1 MRGLS
6 KAAVLLSSVYASA
19 SVAPRSL
26 SAEPVGVPDYVI
38 KYKLTPLP
46 DESEASVVFQ
56 ISEPI
61 APGITIP
68 PLKFRVGSTAE
79 PCGDSNIRLDGQR
92 LPLEWDG
99 GHGLGS
105 DFLDAFKFLPNIFTT
120 WYISC
125 IEDVSRP
132 DSTRS
137 GHREPI
143 QIAQFGI
150 YNHNG
155 GRSEA
160 AGFAVS
166 FRSSQPEILRLVPTW
181 VEYSDIVSSP
191 DVWTTPS
198 LAVKPSSPESEPE
211 DGPRESNDE
220 QHNDNKQKSL
230 KAHIQQVQRFLGT
243 TFEKA
248 RQTFKSWCPPSRDK
262 QSILANSKEESS
274 PDSPKQAD
282 STVASAVEPSGTN
295 PHALPTRS
303 ASPDPIS
310 LASTPNLPSYAIMK
324 IFGLILVLSTLCIW
338 VFLRLRDPR
347 LQADRAARREER
359 RNKRLYR
366 QAATE
371 HKLKKW
377 FCSWRHRGH
386 QCTPVSTSDE
396 KRACVLQQEDI
407 LEEAMK
413 KDIRKL
419 RNVHRAENRMDA
431 AERGRSIYMY
441 DSDDSRR
448 RSRETLPGYE
458 SDGTQPP
465 SYEHGVAYQHGV
477 DGVVTR
483 LADGF
488 RYIPADREDTPES
501 SVIST
506 SPRTSRDDRDSDFG
520 KDFEPL
526 NLGKTVLAV

>member
-6 KAAVLLSSVYASA
+6 KAAVLLSSSVYASA

-26 SAEPVGVPDYVI
+26 SAEPVDVPDYVI
-38 KYKLTPLP
+38 KY
-46 DESEASVVFQ
+46 
-56 ISEPI
+56 
-61 APGITIP
+61 
-68 PLKFRVGSTAE
+68 
-79 PCGDSNIRLDGQR
+79 NGQR

-125 IEDVSRP
+125 IEDASRP
-132 DSTRS
+132 DSTGS
-137 GHREPI
+137 GDREPI
-143 QIAQFGI
+143 QVAQFGI
-150 YNHNG
+150 YNHNS

-166 FRSSQPEILRLVPTW
+166 FRSSKPEILRLVPTW
-181 VEYSDIVSSP
+181 TEYSDIVSSP
-191 DVWTTPS
+191 DVWTTSS
-198 LAVKPSSPESEPE
+198 LATTPSSPKAEPE
-211 DGPRESNDE
+211 EGQHESNDDR
-220 QHNDNKQKSL
+220 HNGENQKSL
-230 KAHIQQVQRFLGT
+230 KAHLQQVERFLGT

-248 RQTFKSWCPPSRDK
+248 RQTFQSWCPSTRAK
-262 QSILANSKEESS
+262 QSVLATSKEESPP
-274 PDSPKQAD
+274 PDTPKQGD

-303 ASPDPIS
+303 ASPASIS
-310 LASTPNLPSYAIMK
+310 TVSTPSLPSYTIMK

-347 LQADRAARREER
+347 LKADRAARREER

-366 QAATE
+366 RAATE

-386 QCTPVSTSDE
+386 QCTPASTWDE
-396 KRACVLQQEDI
+396 KRARVLQQEDI
-407 LEEAMK
+407 LEEVMK

-465 SYEHGVAYQHGV
+465 SYEHGV
-477 DGVVTR
+477 DGAVTR
-483 LADGF
+483 VADGF

-526 NLGKTVLAV
+526 NLGKTILAV

>member
-6 KAAVLLSSVYASA
+6 KAAILLSSVYTSA
-19 SVAPRSL
+19 SVAPHSL
-26 SAEPVGVPDYVI
+26 LAESVDTSDYVVQ
-38 KYKLTPLP
+38 YN
-46 DESEASVVFQ
+46 ESEASVVFR

-61 APGITIP
+61 APGIAIP

-120 WYISC
+120 WYITC
-125 IEDVSRP
+125 LEDAALS
-132 DSTRS
+132 DSETS
-137 GHREPI
+137 GAREPI
-143 QIAQFGI
+143 QVAQFGI

-155 GRSEA
+155 GRAEA

-181 VEYSDIVSSP
+181 TEYSEIVASP
-191 DVWTTPS
+191 DIWRTSSMTVTSPS
-198 LAVKPSSPESEPE
+198 PKADPEPE
-211 DGPRESNDE
+211 QSSHDVNHD
-220 QHNDNKQKSL
+220 QHPARKQKSL
-230 KAHIQQVQRFLGT
+230 KAHLHHVQQFLGT

-248 RQTFKSWCPPSRDK
+248 RQTFQSWCPSRR
-262 QSILANSKEESS
+262 QSQSVLATSKEDPSS
-274 PDSPKQAD
+274 GIRKQGD
-282 STVASAVEPSGTN
+282 STVTPTIEPSGTN

-303 ASPDPIS
+303 ASPDP
-310 LASTPNLPSYAIMK
+310 ASTAFTSNVPNYTILK
-324 IFGLILVLSTLCIW
+324 IFGLILILSSLIIW

-347 LQADRAARREER
+347 LKADRAARREER

-366 QAATE
+366 QAARE
-371 HKLKKW
+371 HKLKRW

-386 QCTPVSTSDE
+386 RCNPIGTWDE
-396 KRACVLQQEDI
+396 KQALVLQQEEV
-407 LEEAMK
+407 LEEVMK
-413 KDIRKL
+413 EDIRKL
-419 RNVHRAENRMDA
+419 RNAHRAETRIDA

-465 SYEHGVAYQHGV
+465 SYDQNVIGS
-477 DGVVTR
+477 VTR
-483 LADGF
+483 VADGF
-488 RYIPADREDTPES
+488 RYIPADREDTPDS

-526 NLGKTVLAV
+526 NLGTTVVVV